1 MLIDGIEVPDQFA
14 KDPAM
19 REAFLIGERNKPKP
33 ADPPATPAGPPDPPA
48 DPPAPTAPPADPPAP
63 PAFSES
69 EYNELKAKHA
79 EAEAKLAELNKKVS
93 IPTKINDPDL
103 YRLAIIKE
111 KSPEKFSTF
120 AALKINKNLSPLDL
134 LIDDYI
140 EQNPEYKDKRDM
152 VSSFLKNSYGMDKP
166 IPDPLD
172 PSESEEEEVSARA
185 AEIEAAKK
193 AQEFGEMRMK
203 SDAKSVLSKLET
215 EFNAI
220 ELPESVEKT
229 PEQIEQEKA
238 QAITGWTPIAEKVFE
253 SLKSIPI
260 YVQDKEAKEATE
272 FLSFEIPQD
281 MVPVYKKQLV
291 DFCVSNHIPLT
302 QEGVAHAAGI
312 FISSFKRENEA
323 RIMDSVV
330 KKARK
335 LTEIEYDAMY
345 SNPSSLKDQIKRD
358 ELPAESPAERS
369 RREAAA
375 AEGVKY

>member
-19 REAFLIGERNKPKP
+19 REAFLIGERNKPKEI
-33 ADPPATPAGPPDPPA
+33 
-48 DPPAPTAPPADPPAP
+48 PADPPAP
-63 PAFSES
+63 PADPPPTPPADPPTPPADPPSPPAFSETD
-69 EYNELKAKHA
+69 YNELKAKHDAA
-79 EAEAKLAELNKKVS
+79 ELKLAELSKKAS

-172 PSESEEEEVSARA
+172 PSEAEEEEVSARA
-185 AEIEAAKK
+185 LEIEAARKV
-193 AQEFGEMRMK
+193 QEFGEMRMK
-203 SDAKSVLSKLET
+203 SDAKSVLGKLET

-253 SLKSIPI
+253 SLKFIPI
-260 YVQDKEAKEATE
+260 FVQDKEAKEATE

-302 QEGVAHAAGI
+302 QEGVAHAAGM
-312 FISSFKRENEA
+312 FITSFKRENEA

-345 SNPSSLKDQIKRD
+345 SNPSSLKDQVKR
-358 ELPAESPAERS
+358 EETPAESPAERS

-375 AEGVKY
+375 VEGVKY